1 VSSKLLLV
9 ARTNGYSAIK
19 RVIFESTIKSNGVN
33 YVPLQISEIKQIAGR
48 AGRYKTAH
56 QAVTTD
62 SADSAADPAIGLDDK
77 KPDPEPQT
85 VGWVTT
91 LDDVDH
97 SHLRMG
103 MKREPEE
110 IKSAGLFPPSLI
122 VERFANY
129 FPPGTPFSYI
139 MLRLHEI
146 SEIHPRFH
154 LCALKDQLAIADN
167 IHVIKNLS
175 IQDRI
180 MICAAPI
187 NMRDAGERNFLRALA
202 ECIADGKSGSLLD
215 LDTLPLSIM
224 DMPPSGDRSYLYKL
238 EQLHKMLVAYLWLSY
253 RFPNIFTTRSLANY
267 TKKLVE
273 DQIEKTLTEFS
284 FIEQAR
290 LRLKNE
296 RERARKR
303 MEEEPE
309 EALVEQMGG
318 QHQIPAPP
326 GMPAEAKDI
335 INDPELAAEGSTE
348 PDDEGAYPDDLPA
361 THRLETIAKENQRRM
376 AKLSDEVGDLLKSR
390 TLDSANRNE
399 TSQSS
404 V

>member
-1 VSSKLLLV
+1 
-9 ARTNGYSAIK
+9 
-19 RVIFESTIKSNGVN
+19 VIFESTIKSNGTN
-33 YVPLQISEIKQIAGR
+33 YVPLQISEVKQIAGR

-56 QAVTTD
+56 QAATTD
-62 SADSAADPAIGLDDK
+62 SAETSAADSAVDSAVGLGDK
-77 KPDPEPQT
+77 KPEPQT

-91 LDDVDH
+91 LDEVDH
-97 SHLRMG
+97 AHLKMG

-146 SEIHPRFH
+146 SELHPRFH
-154 LCALKDQLAIADN
+154 LCALKDQLAIADV

-187 NMRDAGERNFLRALA
+187 NMRDQGERNFLRALA

-215 LDTLPLSIM
+215 LETLPLNVM
-224 DMPPSGDRSYLYKL
+224 DQPPNGTRKYLYDL
-238 EQLHKMLVAYLWLSY
+238 EQLHKMLVCYLWLSY
-253 RFPNIFTTRSLANY
+253 RFPNVFTTRTLANY

-273 DQIEKTLTEFS
+273 DQIEKHLTEFS
-284 FIEQAR
+284 QIEQTR
-290 LRLKNE
+290 IRQRKE
-296 RERARKR
+296 REQARKR

-309 EALVEQMGG
+309 EAVIEQMEG
-318 QHQIPAPP
+318 QNQIPAPP
-326 GMPAEAKDI
+326 GMPEEAKDI
-335 INDPELAAEGSTE
+335 VNDPELAAEKEPE
-348 PDDEGAYPDDLPA
+348 PDDEGSYPDDLPA
-361 THRLETIAKENQRRM
+361 TSRLETITEEHQHRVN
-376 AKLSDEVGDLLKSR
+376 KLSDEVGVLPKSR
-390 TLDSANRNE
+390 MEANGTE
-399 TSQSS
+399 ATQSGA
-404 V
+404 

>member
-1 VSSKLLLV
+1 
-9 ARTNGYSAIK
+9 
-19 RVIFESTIKSNGVN
+19 VIFESTVKSNGIKLI
-33 YVPLQISEIKQIAGR
+33 PLQISEIKQIAGR

-62 SADSAADPAIGLDDK
+62 SAETSVANSAVDPAIGIDDK
-77 KPDPEPQT
+77 KADPEPQT

-97 SHLRMG
+97 AHLKMG
-103 MKREPEE
+103 MKREPEA
-110 IKSAGLFPPSLI
+110 ITSAGLFPPSLI

-180 MICAAPI
+180 IICAAPM
-187 NMRDAGERNFLRALA
+187 NMRDKSERRFLRTLA

-224 DMPPSGDRSYLYKL
+224 DQPPSDKRPYLYAL
-238 EQLHKMLVAYLWLSY
+238 EQLHKMLVGYLWLSY

-284 FIEQAR
+284 FTEQTR
-290 LRLKNE
+290 LRLKKE
-296 RERARKR
+296 REEARKSA
-303 MEEEPE
+303 EEEPE
-309 EALVEQMGG
+309 DVVVEQTGG

-326 GMPAEAKDI
+326 GMPEEAEAI
-335 INDPELAAEGSTE
+335 LNDPELVAERSTE
-348 PDDEGAYPDDLPA
+348 TDDEGLYPDDLPA
-361 THRLETIAKENQRRM
+361 TSRLETDAEEKQGRM
-376 AKLSDEVGDLLKSR
+376 AKLSNEVGDLLKSKP
-390 TLDSANRNE
+390 LDSAHRNE
-399 TSQSS
+399 VTQPGA
-404 V
+404 

>member
-1 VSSKLLLV
+1 VV
-9 ARTNGYSAIK
+9 
-19 RVIFESTIKSNGVN
+19 FESTIKSNGVD
-33 YVPLQISEIKQIAGR
+33 YVPLQISEVKQIAGR

-56 QAVTTD
+56 QAVATD
-62 SADSAADPAIGLDDK
+62 SAEKSADSAVDPAIGLDDK
-77 KPDPEPQT
+77 KPDTEPQT
-85 VGWVTT
+85 QGWVTT
-91 LDDVDH
+91 LDEVDMG
-97 SHLRMG
+97 HLRMG

-187 NMRDAGERNFLRALA
+187 NMRDSGERKFLRALA
-202 ECIADGKSGSLLD
+202 ECIADGKSGNLLD
-215 LDTLPLSIM
+215 LDTLPLSVM
-224 DMPPSGDRSYLYKL
+224 DLPPSGDRAYLYKL
-238 EQLHKMLVAYLWLSY
+238 EQLHKMLVCYLWLSY
-253 RFPNIFTTRSLANY
+253 RFPNVFTTRTLANY

-290 LRLKNE
+290 MRLRKE
-296 RERARKR
+296 REQARKR

-309 EALVEQMGG
+309 EVAIEQMGG
-318 QHQIPAPP
+318 QTQVSAPP
-326 GMPAEAKDI
+326 GMPEEAKDI
-335 INDPELAAEGSTE
+335 VNDPELAAEKETE
-348 PDDEGAYPDDLPA
+348 TDDEGVYPDDLPA
-361 THRLETIAKENQRRM
+361 TRELETIAEENHRRM

-390 TLDSANRNE
+390 TLDSANRE
-399 TSQSS
+399 EAAQSS
-404 V
+404 A